1 METSECAHHRVTPTP
16 TELSGQLNCSLIRFG
31 ARVAE
36 ENLPGTTEKLVNQH
50 CSFCC
55 DGIRKKVADMHQC
68 LCLVRNRF
76 GDNRVTMPK

>member
-36 ENLPGTTEKLVNQH
+36 ENLPGTTEELIN
-50 CSFCC
+50 
-55 DGIRKKVADMHQC
+55 
-68 LCLVRNRF
+68 
-76 GDNRVTMPK
+76 